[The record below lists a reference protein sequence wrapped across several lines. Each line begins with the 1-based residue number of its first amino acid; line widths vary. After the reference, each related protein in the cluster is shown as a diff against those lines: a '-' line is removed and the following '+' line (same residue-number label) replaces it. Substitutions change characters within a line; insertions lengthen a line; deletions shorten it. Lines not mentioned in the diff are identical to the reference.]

1 MSPTTATSARPAS
14 ARSAAP
20 RGTARVPRPAAAAP
34 APADA
39 VEVSTLAESPELEAT
54 RDLDEVAP
62 TADLVRVYLT
72 EVGRTPLLTAEQEVD
87 LSERIEAGLYADHL
101 LREAEEQGVELDPLR
116 LRDLRAL
123 AHDGRDAKLHM
134 VRANLRLVVS
144 VAKKYSHRG
153 VPFLDVVQEGNLGLI
168 RAVEKFDYRK
178 GYKFSTYAMWWVRQ
192 AIGRGLA
199 EQARTIRLPVHVQE
213 ELSKVNRVRRDLS
226 QELGRPATDEE
237 VAEQTGH
244 APERVAEL
252 LRVSRDPI
260 SLDSPVGDEGD
271 TSFGDLVVDDGGVSA
286 LDTVEHQAMI
296 GELGKIIDQLPAR
309 EALIVRMRYG
319 LADGRPRTLDE
330 IGAQLGLTR
339 ERIRQLEKL
348 ALAKLRHPSATRQ
361 LLDWAS

>member
-1 MSPTTATSARPAS
+1 V
-14 ARSAAP
+14 
-20 RGTARVPRPAAAAP
+20 GTLPAA
-34 APADA
+34 
-39 VEVSTLAESPELEAT
+39 PELEAT

-72 EVGRTPLLTAEQEVD
+72 EVGRTPLLTAAQEVD

-101 LREAEEQGVELDPLR
+101 LREAQEQGVELDPLR
-116 LRDLRAL
+116 LRDLRSL

-213 ELSKVNRVRRDLS
+213 ELSKVNRVRRDLA

-244 APERVAEL
+244 TPERVAEL

-286 LDTVEHQAMI
+286 LDSVEHQAMI

-330 IGAQLGLTR
+330 IGSQLGLTR